1 MASNTRMVGVDDDFS
16 LIVWEF
22 LQETQS
28 SVDTALTE
36 TLKIAAKD
44 TAKNVKKLSPR
55 RPGLPARYA
64 SGWVAS
70 TRTKGEWIVYN
81 KTHYRLTHL
90 LENGHVTVYKT
101 GRYGPRR
108 TTTPNPHIA
117 IAEKQMKET
126 IGTTLRRELGITLK
140 KIK

>member
-1 MASNTRMVGVDDDFS
+1 MASNTRMVDADNFA
-16 LIVWEF
+16 LAVWEI
-22 LQETQS
+22 LQETNS

-36 TLKIAAKD
+36 TLKTAAKD
-44 TAKNVKKLSPR
+44 TAKNLRQISPR

-90 LENGHVTVYKT
+90 LEKGHVTVYKT
-101 GRYGPRR
+101 GKYGSRR
-108 TTTPNPHIA
+108 NTTANPHIA
-117 IAEKQMKET
+117 IAEKEMKAT
-126 IGTTLRRELGITLK
+126 IGKLLERELGIQMK
-140 KIK
+140 K

>member
-1 MASNTRMVGVDDDFS
+1 MPSNTRMVDADGFA
-16 LIVWEF
+16 LAVWEI
-22 LQETQS
+22 LQEMNS
-28 SVDTALTE
+28 SVDTALTD
-36 TLKIAAKD
+36 TLKTAAKE
-44 TAKNVKKLSPR
+44 TAKNVRQLSPR

-90 LENGHVTVYKT
+90 LEKGHVTVYKT
-101 GRYGPRR
+101 GKYGSKR

-117 IAEKQMKET
+117 IAEKEMKDMVGRLLEQE
-126 IGTTLRRELGITLK
+126 IGIQLK
-140 KIK
+140 K

>member
-1 MASNTRMVGVDDDFS
+1 MPSNTRMVDADGFA
-16 LIVWEF
+16 LAVWEI
-22 LQETQS
+22 LQETNS

-36 TLKIAAKD
+36 TLKTAAKD
-44 TAKNVKKLSPR
+44 TAKNLRQISPR

-90 LENGHVTVYKT
+90 LEKGHVTVYKT
-101 GRYGPRR
+101 GKYGSKRS
-108 TTTPNPHIA
+108 TNPNPHIA
-117 IAEKQMKET
+117 IAEKEMKDMVGRLLEQ
-126 IGTTLRRELGITLK
+126 ELGIQLK
-140 KIK
+140 K